1 MFRKN
6 LNKTIRNFGHWILN
20 QWWVILICLIILYVV
35 IVSIINVPELNRVT
49 TTVFNY
55 LNQILAPL
63 GVIIGLSLGYPLLKH
78 KLIDG
83 YITKQFEITHENNR
97 VVKRECLN
105 LREKYPDEYISRTLN
120 QEYLAS
126 ILQDVKR
133 LNELAID
140 ANPEVYKYS
149 YLLYKSLQIFSKK
162 TQGGIPEN
170 FHEKYYCETLSGFVN
185 NHVDRIYRYSKSIG
199 NTPRNRNIKEKQI
212 LVSILNKYVTDN
224 KYYEI
229 ENFNDSLSF
238 KHASAL
244 LVSFFSTNIQC
255 LSDTNGLLFQSCY
268 EVIPSP
274 SPFARI
280 MFNQNIYLPLVL
292 TGENLL
298 NIFVPQ
304 LVLVGYTRQKS
315 TKLDSGISV
324 HYFVCHYSNISD
336 CGFVDGFIKEKKT
349 LSEYK
354 DTYVESE
361 TLNTDDIESFD
372 IIGES
377 IIIKVSE
384 KNAMKYFT
392 QVKDILSQKMNNET
406 GK

>member
-1 MFRKN
+1 MFRQKM
-6 LNKTIRNFGHWILN
+6 NKTIRNCGHWILN

-35 IVSIINVPELNRVT
+35 VVSVINVPELNRIT

-55 LNQILAPL
+55 LNQIIAPL
-63 GVIIGLSLGYPLLKH
+63 GVIIGLLLGYPLLKH

-83 YITKQFEITHENNR
+83 YITKQFEIIHENNR

-105 LREKYPDEYISRTLN
+105 LKEKYPVEYISKTLN
-120 QEYLAS
+120 QEYLTE

-149 YLLYKSLQIFSKK
+149 YLLYKSLQIFSKN

-170 FHEKYYCETLSGFVN
+170 FHEHFYCETLSKFVF
-185 NHVDRIYRYSKSIG
+185 NHVDKIYRYSKSIG
-199 NTPRNRNIKEKQI
+199 NTPKNSNIKEKQI
-212 LVSILNKYVTDN
+212 LASLLNKYVTDN

-229 ENFNDSLSF
+229 ENFDDSLSF

-255 LSDTNGLLFQSCY
+255 LSATNGLLFQSCY

-280 MFNQNIYLPLVL
+280 MYNQNIYLPLVL
-292 TGENLL
+292 TGEELL

-315 TKLDSGISV
+315 TKLESGVSV
-324 HYFVCHYSNISD
+324 HYLVCHYSNISTF
-336 CGFVDGFIKEKKT
+336 GFVDGCIKEKTT
-349 LSEYK
+349 LSGYK
-354 DTYVESE
+354 DTYIGCE
-361 TLNTDDIESFD
+361 TLNIDDIESFD
-372 IIGES
+372 IKGES

-384 KNAMKYFT
+384 ENAMKYFT
-392 QVKDILSQKMNNET
+392 QVKDTLSNKMDNET
-406 GK
+406 RR

>member
-1 MFRKN
+1 MFRQK
-6 LNKTIRNFGHWILN
+6 LNKTIRNCGHWIIN
-20 QWWVILICLIILYVV
+20 QWWVILIYLIILFVV
-35 IVSIINVPELNRVT
+35 IVSLMNVPELNRVT

-55 LNQILAPL
+55 LNQIIAPL

-105 LREKYPDEYISRTLN
+105 LKEKYPDEYISKTLN
-120 QEYLAS
+120 QEYLTD
-126 ILQDVKR
+126 ILHDVKR

-140 ANPEVYKYS
+140 ANPEVYNYS
-149 YLLYKSLQIFSKK
+149 YLLYKSLQIFCNK

-170 FHEKYYCETLSGFVN
+170 FHEQYYCETLSRFVF

-199 NTPRNRNIKEKQI
+199 YTPRNTDIKEKQI
-212 LVSILNKYVTDN
+212 LASILNKYVTDN
-224 KYYEI
+224 KYYVI
-229 ENFNDSLSF
+229 ENFDDSLSF

-244 LVSFFSTNIQC
+244 LVSFFSTNIRS

-280 MFNQNIYLPLVL
+280 MYNQKIYLPLVL
-292 TGENLL
+292 TGEKLL

-315 TKLDSGISV
+315 TKLESGVSV
-324 HYFVCHYSNISD
+324 HYFVCHYSNISTF
-336 CGFVDGFIKEKKT
+336 GFVDGCIKEKKI

-354 DTYVESE
+354 DTYVGCE
-361 TLNTDDIESFD
+361 TLNIDDIESFD
-372 IIGES
+372 IKGES
-377 IIIKVSE
+377 LIIKVSE
-384 KNAMKYFT
+384 ENAMKYFT
-392 QVKDILSQKMNNET
+392 RVKDSLSKQMNNET
-406 GK
+406 RR

>member
-1 MFRKN
+1 MFRKK

-20 QWWVILICLIILYVV
+20 QWWVILICLIILYVI
-35 IVSIINVPELNRVT
+35 IVSVINVPELNRVT

-55 LNQILAPL
+55 LNQILAPS
-63 GVIIGLSLGYPLLKH
+63 GVIIGLMLGYPLLRH

-97 VVKRECLN
+97 IIKRECIN
-105 LREKYPDEYISRTLN
+105 LKEKYPDEYISKTLD

-170 FHEKYYCETLSGFVN
+170 FHEQYYCETLSGFVN

-199 NTPRNRNIKEKQI
+199 NTPRNRNIKERQI

-229 ENFNDSLSF
+229 DNFNDSLSF

-244 LVSFFSTNIQC
+244 LVSFFSTNIRC
-255 LSDTNGLLFQSCY
+255 LSDTNGLLFRSCY

-292 TGENLL
+292 TGEKLL

-315 TKLDSGISV
+315 TKLESGISV
-324 HYFVCHYSNISD
+324 HYLICHYSNISD
-336 CGFVDGFIKEKKT
+336 FGFVAGFIKEKKT

-354 DTYVESE
+354 DTYVDSE

-372 IIGES
+372 IMGES

-384 KNAMKYFT
+384 ENAMKYFS
-392 QVKDILSQKMNNET
+392 QVKGILSQKMNNET